1 MTVDLALGQL
11 NAILNTTPMDA
22 GAIADRPITGI
33 TTDTRTL
40 EPGNLFVAL
49 QGDNFDGHAFL
60 ATAQERGAIAAVVQ
74 TPNLDLTL
82 PQFPVAN
89 TLTAYQTLGRWWR
102 QQFTI
107 PIIGITGSVGKT
119 TTKELIAAVL
129 GNYGTVHKTQKN
141 YNNEIGVPKTLLQLT
156 PDHDYAVIEMAM
168 RGPGEIEELT
178 EIAIPTIGLITNV
191 GTAHIGRLGSEQAIA
206 NAKCE
211 LLATMP
217 RDSIAILNADND
229 RLMRTAAT
237 VWQGKT
243 VTYGLTQ
250 GDLHGALIN
259 PHTLRLQGQDF
270 PLPLPGQH
278 NASNYLAALAVAQV
292 LGLDWQPLTA
302 GVTVDLPGGRSKR
315 IDLPGDIT
323 LLDETYNAGYESMVA
338 ALRLLKETPGARHLA
353 VLGTMKELGDA
364 AARLH
369 RQVGETAQSLGI
381 DQLIVLVDDPD
392 AQAIA
397 TGAGSVPCQV
407 CQTHGEILDCLKTMV
422 QGGDRI
428 LFKASNSVGLSQVVS
443 QAQTLL
449 PNR

>member
-1 MTVDLALGQL
+1 MTVDLALRQL
-11 NAILNTTPMDA
+11 NAILNTTA
-22 GAIADRPITGI
+22 TGAIADRPITGI

-40 EPGNLFVAL
+40 APGNLFVAL
-49 QGDNFDGHAFL
+49 QGENFDGHGFL
-60 ATAQERGAIAAVVQ
+60 GIAQERGAIAAIVQ
-74 TPNLDLTL
+74 TPAPDLTI
-82 PQFPVAN
+82 PQFPVPN

-129 GNYGTVHKTQKN
+129 GHSGNVHKTQKN

-156 PDHDYAVIEMAM
+156 PEHDYAVIEMAM
-168 RGPGEIEELT
+168 RGPGEIAELT

-217 RDSIAILNADND
+217 RHSIALLNADNA
-229 RLMRTAAT
+229 RLMRTAPQF
-237 VWQGKT
+237 WQGET
-243 VTYGLTQ
+243 LTYGLTA
-250 GDLHGALIN
+250 GDLHGELLN
-259 PHTLRLQGQDF
+259 PHTLRVQGQDF
-270 PLPLPGQH
+270 PLPLPGEH
-278 NASNYLAALAVAQV
+278 NASNYLAALAIAQL
-292 LGLDWQPLTA
+292 LGLDWQPLQA
-302 GVTVDLPGGRSKR
+302 GLVVELPGGRSKR
-315 IDLPGDIT
+315 IDLPGDVT

-338 ALRLLKETPGARHLA
+338 ALQLLKATPGSRHIA

-364 AARLH
+364 ADRLH
-369 RQVGETAQSLGI
+369 RQVGQTAADLGI

-392 AQAIA
+392 AQGIVV
-397 TGAGSVPCQV
+397 GAGSVPCQV
-407 CQTHGEILDCLKTMV
+407 CHTHSEIIDVLKTIIK
-422 QGGDRI
+422 GGDRI
-428 LFKASNSVGLSQVVS
+428 LFKASNSVGLSQVVA
-443 QAQTLL
+443 QAQTLS